1 MKWCM
6 RTNVVLNDEL
16 VEEAMKFSTARNR
29 SALIEE
35 ALRVFVQSRSAER
48 KKARYERRL
57 LELRQQLGGVE
68 LRESAQDIVRRDRD
82 RE

>member
-1 MKWCM
+1 MVWCM

-16 VEEAMKFSTARNR
+16 VEEAMKYSTASSK

-35 ALRVFVQSRSAER
+35 ALRVLVQTRSAER
-48 KKARYERRL
+48 RRATYERRL
-57 LELRQQLGGVE
+57 LQLRERLANVRP
-68 LRESAQDIVRRDRD
+68 RESARDVVRRDRE